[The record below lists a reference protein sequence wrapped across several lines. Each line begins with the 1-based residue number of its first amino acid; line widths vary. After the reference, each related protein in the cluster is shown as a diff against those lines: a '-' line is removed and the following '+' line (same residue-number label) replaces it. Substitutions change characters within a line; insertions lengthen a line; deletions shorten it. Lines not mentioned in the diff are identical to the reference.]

1 MSDNSLPRYSVSDL
15 NSAIGILLNRGFAPK
30 FVVHASISK
39 SQNKKGH
46 EWLTLSDGNSFIS
59 AVIWSSTLE
68 KLKYHPSLDDGVL
81 IIGKLNFWA
90 ARASLCIQVLDIRP
104 TISTVMRKF
113 ELVKIKLE
121 KEGLMDSIRKRELP
135 LYPKSIGVLTSDPSS
150 ALADIQ
156 KTAQDRWPLTR
167 LVVIPIPVQGEVHN
181 HIQSILT
188 RLANSYQRFDIEAII
203 LARGGGSREDLI
215 VFDNEELCRYLSTF
229 PVPVVTGLGHE
240 DDLTVADLVADYRA
254 STPTAA
260 VIALLPSRE
269 DALAKILDI
278 KKQINNFC
286 VWSLSRHR
294 QSLVERKYLLKQKS
308 IFNHVQSIRL
318 KLEHRGQL
326 LKAFSPSRILAK
338 GYAILKNTNG
348 EMITSVKSLSKN
360 DKLTINFSD
369 GQIESTVNSIK
380 IDKNHSL
387 EKA

>member
-1 MSDNSLPRYSVSDL
+1 MPQYSVSEL

-30 FVVHASISK
+30 FVVNACISK

-46 EWLTLSDGNSFIS
+46 QWLTLSDGKSFIS
-59 AVIWSSTLE
+59 AVIWSSILE

-121 KEGLMDSIRKRELP
+121 SEGLMDSRRKRELP

-181 HIQSILT
+181 DIQSILIK
-188 RLANSYQRFDIEAII
+188 LSNAYQRLNIEAII

-215 VFDNEELCRYLSTF
+215 VFDNEELCRYLSDF

-240 DDLTVADLVADYRA
+240 DDLTVADLVADCRA

-260 VIALLPSRE
+260 VIALLPNRE
-269 DALAKILDI
+269 DALSKILQI
-278 KKQINNFC
+278 KKQIHDFYS
-286 VWSLSRHR
+286 WSLSHYR
-294 QSLVERKYLLKQKS
+294 QSLLQRKYLLKQKS
-308 IFNHVQSIRL
+308 ILNQVQSIRL
-318 KLEHRGQL
+318 KLERRSQL
-326 LKAFSPSRILAK
+326 LQAFSPLNILSK
-338 GYAILKNTNG
+338 GYVILKNSNG
-348 EMITSVKSLSKN
+348 KIITSVKCISRN

-369 GQIESTVNSIK
+369 GQIQAKVESIK
-380 IDKNHSL
+380 VVKKLVN
-387 EKA
+387 